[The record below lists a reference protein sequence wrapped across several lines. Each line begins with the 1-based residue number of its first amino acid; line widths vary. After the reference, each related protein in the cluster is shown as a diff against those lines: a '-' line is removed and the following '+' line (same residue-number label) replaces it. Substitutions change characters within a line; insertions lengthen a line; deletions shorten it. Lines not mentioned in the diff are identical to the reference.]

1 MLWVWLASSI
11 FQRCTDL
18 FWTCLCAVSGERAFS
33 QVVPVLPSAVGT
45 APRDAQQRTRTPGL
59 SPDLLWKLQKC
70 PFPPCHLVPD
80 VPEAAHLH
88 PVKNRNNRKQNQGKC
103 WFFPFYQLIPF
114 QNPIQNLE
122 ESHLRAAPFWL
133 HHSLYA
139 VMTNIKLTPALD
151 WIRDGFA
158 TGATKFI
165 TRQGECNVIVPSVI
179 SAATLHSRSICLWEE
194 CHEYSRFLY
203 LQLCFPGLIVFKFV
217 HQNR

>member
-1 MLWVWLASSI
+1 MLV
-11 FQRCTDL
+11 
-18 FWTCLCAVSGERAFS
+18 
-33 QVVPVLPSAVGT
+33 
-45 APRDAQQRTRTPGL
+45 
-59 SPDLLWKLQKC
+59 
-70 PFPPCHLVPD
+70 
-80 VPEAAHLH
+80 
-88 PVKNRNNRKQNQGKC
+88 
-103 WFFPFYQLIPF
+103 FPFYQLIPF

-139 VMTNIKLTPALD
+139 VMSNIKLTPALD

-217 HQNR
+217 HQNRQVRFSTGISHIYTKSATPVSKEQAMLCSLFVLLCVWRLFCGHKGDGRGKREQVIPCVFLHRS